1 MVNLKIISKTED
13 EITVEFEGE
22 SHTLLNLLKTE
33 LLADARVKLATYDTK
48 FAIMDNPVFRL
59 KTDGADPI
67 TVMREAAGR
76 IVSQCDEFSSEF
88 SAAAK

>member
-33 LLADARVKLATYDTK
+33 LLADDRVKLATYDTK

-59 KTDGADPI
+59 KTVGADPI
-67 TVMREAAGR
+67 AVMREAAGR
-76 IVSQCDEFSSEF
+76 IVNQCDEFSSEF
-88 SAAAK
+88 AAAAK